1 MVRLL
6 HRTEHGDTE
15 ERTEVH
21 EDLPELPEG
30 VTVPD
35 DISGLELVEGA
46 EPTGRATRIR
56 WLPWAGLAAVVVIG
70 GLALVAVIRDDG
82 GSEPMQAT
90 TSYQLVQQSI
100 DEALARQQLPTSSY
114 AAIQQSIDEAL
125 ARQQATATTS
135 YQLVQRSI
143 DEALARQ
150 QATATMS
157 YRLVQQSIDE
167 ALAAQQAAAL
177 GPNADL
183 AADVTVGE
191 VPPVTSSYA
200 AIQQSIDE
208 ALARQQATA
217 TTSYRLVQQ
226 SIEDALAELQGQ

>member
-90 TSYQLVQQSI
+90 SYQLVQQSI

-135 YQLVQRSI
+135 Y
-143 DEALARQ
+143 
-150 QATATMS
+150 
-157 YRLVQQSIDE
+157 
-167 ALAAQQAAAL
+167 
-177 GPNADL
+177 
-183 AADVTVGE
+183 
-191 VPPVTSSYA
+191 
-200 AIQQSIDE
+200 
-208 ALARQQATA
+208 
-217 TTSYRLVQQ
+217 RLVQQ